1 MIKLIASD
9 LDGTLLDDK
18 KRLPKDFFEVL
29 DELNERGIHFAVSS
43 GRTFGAVGHLF
54 PEGYREKMDFIC
66 DNGAC
71 LLLGGKLKKVYALE
85 RGVFEALIAA
95 CEEIGDMRILVCA
108 ESGTY
113 HLSYDSEFD
122 AEVAKF
128 YKNHIITTD
137 LRSIDET
144 IYKIAVCDRRGTM
157 EHGKPAL
164 DGIFGDKLNVQ
175 ASGEVWM
182 DVMASGINKGAALT
196 GLRET
201 LGIAREETMAFG
213 DYFNDV
219 EMLNA
224 AGWSFCMENGHEDV
238 KKLCRYVAESNNNS
252 GVTKAIRKYA
262 LGEVTV

>member
-18 KRLPKDFFEVL
+18 KRLPGDFFEAL
-29 DELNERGIHFAVSS
+29 DRLGERGIHFAVSS

-54 PEGYREKMDFIC
+54 PEEYRGKMDFIC

-85 RGVFEALIAA
+85 RGVFEALVKA

-122 AEVAKF
+122 AEVARF
-128 YKNHIITTD
+128 YENHIVTTD
-137 LRSIDET
+137 LLSIDET
-144 IYKIAVCDRRGTM
+144 IYKIAVCDQRGTM

-164 DGIFGDKLNVQ
+164 DAIFGDRLNVQ
-175 ASGEVWM
+175 ASGRIWM
-182 DVMASGINKGAALT
+182 DVMASGVNKGAALA
-196 GLRET
+196 GLQEL
-201 LGIAREETMAFG
+201 LGVTREETMAFG

-238 KKLCRYVAESNNNS
+238 KRLCRYIAENNNAG
-252 GVTKAIRKYA
+252 GVTRAIRQYA
-262 LGEVTV
+262 LREVTV

>member
-18 KRLPKDFFEVL
+18 KRLPGDFFEVL
-29 DELNERGIHFAVSS
+29 GELNKRGIRFAVSS

-54 PEGYREKMDFIC
+54 PEEYRAKMDFIC

-71 LLLGGKLKKVYALE
+71 LLLGGELKKVRALE
-85 RGVFEALIAA
+85 RGVFEALLSA
-95 CEEIGDMRILVCA
+95 CEDIGDMRILVCA
-108 ESGTY
+108 RSGTY

-128 YKNHIITTD
+128 YENHIVTDD

-164 DGIFGDKLNVQ
+164 DAIFGDRLNVQ
-175 ASGEVWM
+175 ASGAVWM
-182 DVMASGINKGAALT
+182 DVMAAGVNKGAALT
-196 GLRET
+196 GLRES
-201 LGIAREETMAFG
+201 LGITREETMAFG

-238 KKLCRYVAESNNNS
+238 KKLCRRVAGSNNEG
-252 GVTKAIRKYA
+252 GVTRAIRRYA

>member
-18 KRLPKDFFEVL
+18 KRLPGDFFEVL
-29 DELNERGIHFAVSS
+29 VRLGERGIHFAVSS

-54 PEGYREKMDFIC
+54 PEEYRRKMDFIC

-85 RGVFEALIAA
+85 RGVFEALVTA

-122 AEVAKF
+122 AEVARF
-128 YKNHIITTD
+128 YENHIVTTD
-137 LRSIDET
+137 LLSIDET
-144 IYKIAVCDRRGTM
+144 IYKIAVCDQRGTM

-164 DGIFGDKLNVQ
+164 DAIFGDRLNVQ
-175 ASGEVWM
+175 ASGRIWM
-182 DVMASGINKGAALT
+182 DVMASGVNKGAALA
-196 GLRET
+196 GLQDL
-201 LGIAREETMAFG
+201 LGVTREETMAFG

-238 KKLCRYVAESNNNS
+238 KRLCRYIAENNNAG
-252 GVTKAIRKYA
+252 GVTRAIRQYA
-262 LGEVTV
+262 LREVTV

>member
-9 LDGTLLDDK
+9 LDGTLLDDS

-29 DELNERGIHFAVSS
+29 DTLNQRGIHFAVSS

-54 PEGYREKMDFIC
+54 PEEYRSKMDYIC

-71 LLLGGKLKKVYALE
+71 LLLGGKLTKAYALE
-85 RGVFEALIAA
+85 REVFEDLIKA

-108 ESGTY
+108 QSGTY

-122 AEVAKF
+122 AEVARF
-128 YKNHIITTD
+128 YKNHIITD
-137 LRSIDET
+137 NLRSIEET
-144 IYKIAVCDRRGTM
+144 VYKIAVCDYKGTM

-164 DGIFGDKLNVQ
+164 DAVFGDRLNVQ
-175 ASGEVWM
+175 ASGTIWM
-182 DVMASGINKGAALT
+182 DVMAAGVNKGAALT
-196 GLRET
+196 GLMDT
-201 LGIAREETMAFG
+201 LGVTREETMAFG

-238 KKLCRYVAESNNNS
+238 KKLCSHIAQSNNEG
-252 GVTKAIRKYA
+252 GVTKAIKRYA

>member
-1 MIKLIASD
+1 
-9 LDGTLLDDK
+9 
-18 KRLPKDFFEVL
+18 
-29 DELNERGIHFAVSS
+29 
-43 GRTFGAVGHLF
+43 
-54 PEGYREKMDFIC
+54 
-66 DNGAC
+66 
-71 LLLGGKLKKVYALE
+71 
-85 RGVFEALIAA
+85 
-95 CEEIGDMRILVCA
+95 
-108 ESGTY
+108 
-113 HLSYDSEFD
+113 
-122 AEVAKF
+122 
-128 YKNHIITTD
+128 
-137 LRSIDET
+137 
-144 IYKIAVCDRRGTM
+144 M

-238 KKLCRYVAESNNNS
+238 KKLCRYMAESNNNG

-262 LGEVTV
+262 LGEVAV

>member
-18 KRLPKDFFEVL
+18 KRLPGDFFEVL
-29 DELNERGIHFAVSS
+29 DRLGERGIHFAVSS

-54 PEGYREKMDFIC
+54 PEEYRRKMDFIC

-85 RGVFEALIAA
+85 RGVFEALVTA

-128 YKNHIITTD
+128 YQNHIVTTN
-137 LRSIDET
+137 LLSIDET
-144 IYKIAVCDRRGTM
+144 IYKIAVCDQRGTM

-164 DGIFGDKLNVQ
+164 DAIFGDRLNVQ
-175 ASGEVWM
+175 ASGRIWM
-182 DVMASGINKGAALT
+182 DVMASGVNKGAALA
-196 GLRET
+196 GLQEL
-201 LGIAREETMAFG
+201 LGVTREETMAFG

-224 AGWSFCMENGHEDV
+224 AGWNFCMENGHEDV
-238 KKLCRYVAESNNNS
+238 KRLCRYIAENNNAG
-252 GVTKAIRKYA
+252 GVTRAIRQYA
-262 LGEVTV
+262 LREVTV

>member
-29 DELNERGIHFAVSS
+29 GKLNERGIHFAVSS

-54 PEGYREKMDFIC
+54 PEEYRGKMDFIC

-71 LLLGGKLKKVYALE
+71 ILLGGKLTKVYELE
-85 RGVFEALIAA
+85 RGVFEALLSA

-108 ESGTY
+108 HSGTY

-122 AEVAKF
+122 AEVAKY
-128 YKNHIITTD
+128 YKNHIVTDD

-164 DGIFGDKLNVQ
+164 DSIFGDKLNVQ

-182 DVMASGINKGAALT
+182 DVMAAGINKGAALT
-196 GLRET
+196 GLREA
-201 LGIAREETMAFG
+201 LGITKEETMAFG

-219 EMLNA
+219 EMLSA

-238 KKLCRYVAESNNNS
+238 KKLCRYIAGSNNEG
-252 GVTKAIRKYA
+252 GVTKAIRQYA